1 MPSQLRPPAVPLIT
15 VDPYFSV
22 WSFADH
28 LYDDFTR
35 HWTGAKNSL
44 TGFAWIDHQPY
55 RFAGRMEQPQS
66 PEDQETPAMLQTDL
80 IIKPL
85 SSTYVFEAGG
95 ITLQVDFTT
104 PLLPENPDVM
114 SRPVSYVS
122 FTAHSNDRR
131 PHHLKL
137 YFDVSGEWCVN
148 NPNQKVVWGRKDL
161 ETGISTMYIG
171 TEEQAVLSRSGD
183 DLRIDWGFINLVTN
197 DSIKAKTV
205 IAPHQVRQNFIRCG
219 ELYAAD
225 MTAGPSGI
233 NSESPV
239 MACVVDLGE
248 IGSTVVTAFLTL
260 AYDDIESIGYFGKH
274 LPAYWRRNGLGFS
287 EMLGS
292 AITEYP
298 EIMRQ
303 CAEFNQRL
311 ENEAIRA
318 GGAKYADILSLAY
331 RQAVAAHKLVADD
344 EGQLLFI
351 SKECFSNGCMATVDI
366 SFPSIPLFLIY
377 NSELVKGMMR
387 PIFKYANSAEWR
399 FDFAP
404 HDIGQYPLANG
415 QVYGKENNEILLR
428 YQMPIEECGNLL
440 IMMTAICSL
449 EGSAAFARENW
460 ELLSKWAIY
469 LKEHGLDPENQL
481 CTDDFA
487 GHLAH
492 NANLSIKAIIAVAGF
507 AKLCKMLGKGEAA
520 AEFLKTAREM
530 AGQWEKK
537 AHETDHYKLTFDQ
550 PHTWS
555 LKYNLLWDE
564 LLGLDIFTPEI
575 RKQELDYYLRKQNRY
590 GTPLDNRSTYT
601 KADWLVWAAALADTQ
616 ETFERLIEP
625 LWLFLDETPSRVPFT
640 DWYDTVSGRQIGF
653 QHRSVVGGLFIK
665 LLKDRINGDKLIPLE
680 L

>member
-22 WSFADH
+22 WSFANR

-44 TGFAWIDHQPY
+44 TGFVWIDDQPY
-55 RFAGRMEQPQS
+55 RFAGRMDPSQD
-66 PEDQETPAMLQTDL
+66 PEDQEPPEMLQTGL
-80 IIKPL
+80 SIKPL
-85 SSTYVFEAGG
+85 SSIYMFEAGG

-104 PLLPENPDVM
+104 PLLPGNLDIL

-137 YFDVSGEWCVN
+137 YFDVSAEWCVN
-148 NPNQKVVWGRKDL
+148 NPNQKVVGGRKKL
-161 ETGISTMYIG
+161 GAGISTMYIG

-183 DLRIDWGFINLVTN
+183 DLRIDWGFINLATN
-197 DSIKAKTV
+197 DCFQTETV
-205 IAPHQVRQNFIRCG
+205 IAANRIRQDFIRHG
-219 ELYAAD
+219 ELHTKDLA
-225 MTAGPSGI
+225 AGPSVIGSD
-233 NSESPV
+233 NPV
-239 MACVVDLGE
+239 MACAIDLDEVNGMPV
-248 IGSTVVTAFLTL
+248 STFVTL
-260 AYDDIESIGYFGKH
+260 AYDDIDSIGYFGKH
-274 LPAYWRRNGLGFS
+274 LPAYWRRNGLSFS
-287 EMLGS
+287 EMLES
-292 AITEYP
+292 AISEYP

-311 ENEAIRA
+311 KNDAIQA
-318 GGAKYADILSLAY
+318 GGSKYADILSLAY
-331 RQAVAAHKLVADD
+331 RQAIAAHKLVADS
-344 EGQLLFI
+344 EGQVLFI
-351 SKECFSNGCMATVDI
+351 SKECFSNGCMATVDV
-366 SFPSIPLFLIY
+366 SFPSIPLFLLY

-387 PIFKYANSAEWR
+387 PIFKYAASPEWT

-415 QVYGKENNEILLR
+415 QVYGKEKNEILLR

-440 IMMTAICSL
+440 IMMSAVCSM
-449 EGSAAFARENW
+449 EGSAAFAGENW
-460 ELLSKWAIY
+460 DLLLKWAHY

-492 NANLSIKAIIAVAGF
+492 NANLSIKAIVALAGF
-507 AKLCKMLGKGEAA
+507 AKLCRMLGKNETA
-520 AEFLKTAREM
+520 AEFLKTAQEM

-537 AHETDHYKLTFDQ
+537 AQEGDHYKLTFDQ

-564 LLGLDIFTPEI
+564 LLGLGIFAPEI
-575 RKQELDYYLRKQNRY
+575 HRKELDYYLQKQNRY

-601 KADWLVWAAALADTQ
+601 KADWLVWAAALADTK
-616 ETFERLIEP
+616 ETFERLVEP

-653 QHRSVVGGLFIK
+653 QHRSVVGGLFAK
-665 LLKDRINGDKLIPLE
+665 LLKDRIKGRSIHSF
-680 L
+680 